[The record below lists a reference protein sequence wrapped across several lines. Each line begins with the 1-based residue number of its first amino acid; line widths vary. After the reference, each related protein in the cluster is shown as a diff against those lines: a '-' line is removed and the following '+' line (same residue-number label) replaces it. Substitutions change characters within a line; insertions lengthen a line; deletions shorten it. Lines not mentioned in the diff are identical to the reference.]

1 MIAVT
6 FDSFELNKKI
16 IDNLIEKGIFTDWFL
31 FASNCLRIAPPLNI
45 SDNDITTACNIIIEV
60 LNELN

>member
-45 SDNDITTACNIIIEV
+45 SDKDITTACNIIIEV